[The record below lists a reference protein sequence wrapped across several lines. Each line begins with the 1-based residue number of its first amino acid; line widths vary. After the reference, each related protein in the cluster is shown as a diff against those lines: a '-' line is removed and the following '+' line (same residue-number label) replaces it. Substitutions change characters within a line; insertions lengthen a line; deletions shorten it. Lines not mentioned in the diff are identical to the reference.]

1 MEAEDDDN
9 TAAGEQTEV
18 TSVFPAVTNNKAEE
32 LEESAAETKCGPVN
46 ELSEAE
52 HSERK
57 DERTM
62 IEESKITSEEGA
74 ASDEK
79 AGEVDEVKEVHN
91 ESSSD
96 SEQTVEESNRLECT
110 SQSVEREINK
120 LTPEL
125 TLVLVGETNS
135 IEIGSK
141 NIFFDHDEQ
150 TNVEQYSS
158 RLYDLCGRHISVINM
173 LGLQSI
179 DKVPL
184 NRGIHAFLLLLPNG
198 LHSSQYSS
206 GVQWLEKA
214 FGKESLAYLMTV
226 VTHKSDESCESAVTD
241 LKANSSFTEKRYH
254 TCKNSMMDG
263 NEIIALLEKIDVM
276 VSENDPHCYS
286 GLMCDDTKEQKD
298 LLDHKYQEEE
308 RIDSSESQQNPTGEI

>member
-1 MEAEDDDN
+1 M
-9 TAAGEQTEV
+9 
-18 TSVFPAVTNNKAEE
+18 
-32 LEESAAETKCGPVN
+32 
-46 ELSEAE
+46 
-52 HSERK
+52 
-57 DERTM
+57 
-62 IEESKITSEEGA
+62 
-74 ASDEK
+74 
-79 AGEVDEVKEVHN
+79 
-91 ESSSD
+91 
-96 SEQTVEESNRLECT
+96 
-110 SQSVEREINK
+110 
-120 LTPEL
+120 TPEL

-150 TNVEQYSS
+150 TNVEQFSS
-158 RLYDLCGRHISVINM
+158 KLYDLCGRYISVINM

-308 RIDSSESQQNPTGEI
+308 RINSSESQQNPTGEILMLGIKN